1 MFERGI
7 AMIGWRQTM
16 VTFAVVE
23 ALAVVPLAICAARTA
38 GDTTVAT
45 TASIV
50 RTTSRAPACRQTSH
64 SQ

>member
-1 MFERGI
+1 
-7 AMIGWRQTM
+7 
-16 VTFAVVE
+16 
-23 ALAVVPLAICAARTA
+23 LAVVPLAICAARTA